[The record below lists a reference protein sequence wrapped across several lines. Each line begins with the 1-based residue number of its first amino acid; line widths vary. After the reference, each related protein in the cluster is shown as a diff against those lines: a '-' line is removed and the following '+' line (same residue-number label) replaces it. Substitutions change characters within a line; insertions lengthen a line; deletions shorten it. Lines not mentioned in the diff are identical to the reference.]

1 MRHARAILF
10 VAMFAGLSG
19 CSSEDL
25 KRTGFESLQ
34 NVRERDCPQGVSGC
48 PDRESYER
56 YREEKKRL
64 ESPDS

>member
-1 MRHARAILF
+1 MKLALTALF
-10 VAMFAGLSG
+10 GAVLVGISACSG
-19 CSSEDL
+19 EDL
-25 KRTGFESLQ
+25 KRTGFETLQ

-56 YREEKKRL
+56 YQEDKKRL